1 MMRFEMDILLG
12 FITAL
17 VMIAC
22 IVYTVFIGPL
32 LSSQPK
38 FAVGSPV
45 PCDNYIAM
53 VSNHSYY
60 WDDYKVHTSYMGSN
74 DISYVLND
82 DTTVIDLNRTLRK
95 SVGVCIGAHCAL
107 RNFKYENVSPDPSV
121 DNLCRVVP

>member
-1 MMRFEMDILLG
+1 MKPSSVVVVVCAIVLL
-12 FITAL
+12 ITITYIICL
-17 VMIAC
+17 MI
-22 IVYTVFIGPL
+22 VGPL
-32 LSSQPK
+32 LPSQPV
-38 FAVGSPV
+38 FSVGSPV
-45 PCDNYIAM
+45 PCNNYVAM

-60 WDDYKVHTSYMGSN
+60 GDDYRLHTSYMGSDN
-74 DISYVLND
+74 ISYVLND